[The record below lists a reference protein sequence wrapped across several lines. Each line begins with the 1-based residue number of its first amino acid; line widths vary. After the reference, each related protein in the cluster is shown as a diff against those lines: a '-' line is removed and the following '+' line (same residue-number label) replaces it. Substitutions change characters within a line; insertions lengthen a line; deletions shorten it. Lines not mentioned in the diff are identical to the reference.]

1 VLASA
6 GDGGLCAFWHLS
18 GDDVIPATAGFVRG
32 GAKPVPVLR
41 LRRFDA
47 GGATQVKE
55 VTLPLRGPGGHGE
68 QIFSVDPRPSRYDA
82 ELGLSDAAG
91 GWVMLA
97 RSNVLEHGA
106 RVDIRLSPAERPEIP
121 TDASIKA
128 PAPSATPRTDQP
140 QTGYTAPPS
149 IQPRDQ
155 FNVPPAVPEQPGIRV
170 VDVLARRRA
179 GLDQG
184 PGRDSGLAHD
194 REAKPSAEGP
204 LQPDRTDQLTTT
216 PSDFDSEA
224 LASRDPVSGSRSE
237 VVVPE
242 PADSP
247 GRRSSPS
254 PTAPVRYGQPT
265 PGSTEL
271 VIEAELRVNGCA
283 APGSLIDLFGHPYR
297 VGPGGRFQLVIRVDD
312 PELIKRAFELNPPNL
327 PDRSTDA

>member
-1 VLASA
+1 MTAV
-6 GDGGLCAFWHLS
+6 
-18 GDDVIPATAGFVRG
+18 AGFGRD
-32 GAKPVPVLR
+32 GAEPLPVLR
-41 LRRFDA
+41 LRRLHAD
-47 GGATQVKE
+47 GAAQVKE
-55 VTLPLRGPGGHGE
+55 ITLPLRAPGGSGE
-68 QIFSVDPRPSRYDA
+68 QLFAVDVGPARYDA

-91 GWVMLA
+91 GWLMLA

-106 RVDIRLSPAERPEIP
+106 RVDVRLSPAGLREIP
-121 TDASIKA
+121 TDRSITA

-140 QTGYTAPPS
+140 QTGSAVLPSKQPREQFNAPP
-149 IQPRDQ
+149 D
-155 FNVPPAVPEQPGIRV
+155 VPEQPGIRA
-170 VDVLARRRA
+170 VDVLARRRE

-184 PGRDSGLAHD
+184 PDRDPGLAHR

-204 LQPDRTDQLTTT
+204 LQPDRTDRSTTT

-224 LASRDPVSGSRSE
+224 SASRNPVSGSRSE
-237 VVVPE
+237 VAGPE
-242 PADSP
+242 PAHSP

-254 PTAPVRYGQPT
+254 PTAPMRYGQPT

-271 VIEAELRVNGCA
+271 MIEAELRINGCA